1 MYAYKYACTD
11 GIQVYKDMVSSSD
24 DEGGSCPELVSSDS
38 ENDEGSWEHLRT
50 LEAERRGRGESSSGE
65 GIDESFHEHRITPM
79 PRRGR
84 SWASDATTIR
94 GPPPTMQNISG
105 VSADE
110 WEELDGYGRMA
121 ARMEYVEARTMQE
134 GRTMQDAEMLMLRR
148 HAEMMKILMA
158 SCMAWHLC
166 IHGIHDIHGI
176 YACMT
181 YRTS

>member
-1 MYAYKYACTD
+1 MVSSVKKIYIYIYASMYAYKYACTD

-50 LEAERRGRGESSSGE
+50 LEAERRGRGESSSDDSIEAMGVSSSGE
-65 GIDESFHEHRITPM
+65 AIDESFHEHRITPM

-110 WEELDGYGRMA
+110 WE
-121 ARMEYVEARTMQE
+121 
-134 GRTMQDAEMLMLRR
+134 
-148 HAEMMKILMA
+148 ILMA

>member
-1 MYAYKYACTD
+1 
-11 GIQVYKDMVSSSD
+11 
-24 DEGGSCPELVSSDS
+24 
-38 ENDEGSWEHLRT
+38 
-50 LEAERRGRGESSSGE
+50 
-65 GIDESFHEHRITPM
+65 
-79 PRRGR
+79 
-84 SWASDATTIR
+84 
-94 GPPPTMQNISG
+94 MQNISG

>member
-65 GIDESFHEHRITPM
+65 AIDESFHEHRITPM

-110 WEELDGYGRMA
+110 WE
-121 ARMEYVEARTMQE
+121 
-134 GRTMQDAEMLMLRR
+134 
-148 HAEMMKILMA
+148 ILMA

>member
-24 DEGGSCPELVSSDS
+24 DEGGSCPELVSDS

-65 GIDESFHEHRITPM
+65 AIDESFHEHRITPM

-121 ARMEYVEARTMQE
+121 ARMEYVEARTMQ
-134 GRTMQDAEMLMLRR
+134 DAEMLMLRR

>member
-24 DEGGSCPELVSSDS
+24 DEGGSCPELVSDS

-50 LEAERRGRGESSSGE
+50 LEAERRGRGESSSDGSIEAMGVSSSGE
-65 GIDESFHEHRITPM
+65 AIDESFHEHRITPM

-121 ARMEYVEARTMQE
+121 ARMEYVEEWEVRAERDARMAEVRARYTDRYMQPIRHNAGTMQPIDTD
-134 GRTMQDAEMLMLRR
+134 R
-148 HAEMMKILMA
+148 
-158 SCMAWHLC
+158 
-166 IHGIHDIHGI
+166 
-176 YACMT
+176 
-181 YRTS
+181 